1 MDWELHRSRLFL
13 QNVYANMEGNVLVH
27 VAIPALGMV
36 ATHWAV
42 VCWSK
47 LQTTRESVYDLK
59 YIYR

>member
-1 MDWELHRSRLFL
+1 V
-13 QNVYANMEGNVLVH
+13 QNVYADMEGNVLIHAAV
-27 VAIPALGMV
+27 PALGMV

-47 LQTTRESVYDLK
+47 QQVKRESFYDVK